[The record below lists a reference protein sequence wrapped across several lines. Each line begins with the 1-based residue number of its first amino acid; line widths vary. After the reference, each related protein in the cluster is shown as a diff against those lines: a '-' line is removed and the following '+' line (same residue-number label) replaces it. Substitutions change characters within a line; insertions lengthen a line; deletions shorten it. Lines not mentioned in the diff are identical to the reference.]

1 MTEKQSRRRRAG
13 RLTLAHVR
21 GSGRRPAEAYA
32 SRSWAGRGARRV
44 FLLIVPPLYGTDT
57 TAEAVTIYEAGLGR
71 KVIGRDRGANVDVW
85 EFQ

>member
-1 MTEKQSRRRRAG
+1 M
-13 RLTLAHVR
+13 
-21 GSGRRPAEAYA
+21 
-32 SRSWAGRGARRV
+32 
-44 FLLIVPPLYGTDT
+44 FLLIAPPLYGTDT